1 MHGSNSADLLHFD
14 SEIFRRII
22 IHVKGLG
29 IFRHKYISM
38 RNARGLSLLCLDFLM
53 SFFFGS
59 TTEAQVTSSSLVP
72 YTLCAKRL
80 VFPACFCVSLHTW
93 YTLHLQRFL
102 SWERRQDSVLEAE
115 EEKGSYRP
123 WHQKQTEEVS
133 TSKIGNTT
141 TTTTANA
148 RGEDFT
154 LILLD
159 AIKGETGKIVISVTV
174 LKHIGHRK
182 SLSSIKQ
189 WLSVS
194 YPTI

>member
-1 MHGSNSADLLHFD
+1 MHGSNSHLLHFN
-14 SEIFRRII
+14 SEIFRKIGNSCQRTWHFSTQI
-22 IHVKGLG
+22 
-29 IFRHKYISM
+29 YISM
-38 RNARGLSLLCLDFLM
+38 RNAQGLSLLCLDFLM
-53 SFFFGS
+53 SFFGS

-102 SWERRQDSVLEAE
+102 SCERRQDSVLEAE

-141 TTTTANA
+141 T
-148 RGEDFT
+148 
-154 LILLD
+154 ILL
-159 AIKGETGKIVISVTV
+159 
-174 LKHIGHRK
+174 H
-182 SLSSIKQ
+182 
-189 WLSVS
+189 
-194 YPTI
+194 YP

>member
-1 MHGSNSADLLHFD
+1 MSKDLAFFD
-14 SEIFRRII
+14 TNI
-22 IHVKGLG
+22 
-29 IFRHKYISM
+29 YIYAKRSGFVF
-38 RNARGLSLLCLDFLM
+38 ALLGLSHV
-53 SFFFGS
+53 FFGS

-102 SWERRQDSVLEAE
+102 SCERRQDSVLEAE

-141 TTTTANA
+141 T
-148 RGEDFT
+148 
-154 LILLD
+154 ILL
-159 AIKGETGKIVISVTV
+159 
-174 LKHIGHRK
+174 H
-182 SLSSIKQ
+182 
-189 WLSVS
+189 
-194 YPTI
+194 YP